1 MDMNGILDTLNYKY
15 CAKGGYFK
23 KGRVCFVNRVAFTV
37 NQLGCFVCCS
47 QPFIVDLGEQVCL
60 LILGYSSMMG

>member
-37 NQLGCFVCCS
+37 N
-47 QPFIVDLGEQVCL
+47 
-60 LILGYSSMMG
+60 